1 MQKEYYWILD
11 VQLHRFLIPTS
22 PHKLILHFV
31 FIEKPTKIPF
41 KDIFQALSIN
51 TPFSKQ
57 SSVDLQM
64 YVNKFSPKFE
74 YGDGFKRNFSHY
86 RGRVSRHWARR
97 GSVMDYEFND
107 DNPEDIGKIEIS
119 FDDIIEARKERERK
133 EKENNNSE

>member
-1 MQKEYYWILD
+1 
-11 VQLHRFLIPTS
+11 
-22 PHKLILHFV
+22 
-31 FIEKPTKIPF
+31 
-41 KDIFQALSIN
+41 
-51 TPFSKQ
+51 
-57 SSVDLQM
+57 M

-97 GSVMDYEFND
+97 GSVIDYGIND